1 MTRDGFGQFR
11 GSRWLDLAT
20 YPAVVIPCGLGWLG
34 LSDPA
39 ARAAVVALCLAYLL
53 IHRFVFQTARDERQL
68 MVYCA
73 AQTVVVTCLLLLRS
87 RNSDTFTF
95 LFFLLSVRVGAIFPP
110 RATLAWVAL
119 FFAADSLVL
128 FWMRGLEVVPVA
140 LFNAAVFCL
149 CSVFG
154 QALREVEIARRENA
168 SMLEELR
175 AAQRQVQDLAI
186 AEERNRLARDLHD
199 TAKQQ
204 AFALSAQLDAARS
217 LLGRDPAAAAGHL
230 TQAEQLADLLRQELA
245 TLILELRPPA
255 LGDQSLADALR
266 RYVAEWSQQ
275 SGIAADFQV
284 HGERTLLHEAEHT
297 LFRLS
302 QEALA
307 NVARHSR
314 ARRVEVQLDCREA
327 QVKLSIK
334 DDGQGFD
341 PAHSQPGLGTQS
353 MRERAAALPNGTL
366 TLDSAPGKGTVVTVT
381 SRC

>member
-1 MTRDGFGQFR
+1 LLG
-11 GSRWLDLAT
+11 LPDLA
-20 YPAVVIPCGLGWLG
+20 
-34 LSDPA
+34 S
-39 ARAAVVALCLAYLL
+39 RAAVVVLCLAFLL
-53 IHRFVFQTARDERQL
+53 IYRLVFQTARNERQL
-68 MVYCA
+68 AVYFA
-73 AQTVVVTCLLLLRS
+73 AQTAVVAALLLLRS

-95 LFFLLSVRVGAIFPP
+95 LFFLLSIRAAAIFSP
-110 RATLAWVAL
+110 RTTLAWVAV
-119 FFAADSLVL
+119 FFAVDSLVL
-128 FWMRGLEVVPVA
+128 GWARGLETVPVI
-140 LFNAAVFCL
+140 LFNAAVFFL

-154 QALREVEIARRENA
+154 QALREVESARRENA

-175 AAQRQVQDLAI
+175 AAQRRVQDLAI

-199 TAKQQ
+199 SAKQQ

-217 LLGRDPAAAAGHL
+217 LLRRDPAAAAKHL
-230 TQAEQLADLLRQELA
+230 NQAEQLADLLRQELA

-255 LGDQSLADALR
+255 LGEQSLAGALH
-266 RYVAEWSQQ
+266 RYLAEWSQQ

-284 HGERTLLHEAEHT
+284 HGERALRREAEHT

-314 ARRVEVQLDCREA
+314 ARRVEVVLDCREA
-327 QVKLSIK
+327 QVKLSVK

-341 PAHSQPGLGTQS
+341 PEREQPGVGSQS

-366 TLDSAPGKGTVVTVT
+366 TLDSAPGRGTVVTVT
-381 SRC
+381 GSC